1 MKIILYSFIEIF
13 VFGILRPAF
22 TTKTPKQNTILLQAT
37 DSNPSAQQ
45 LEKSVKI
52 ISGRLADF
60 SSEKFEVTVVPGKN
74 QIRVSASNITDLETV
89 EGLLTPKGEMAFYET
104 LDRPGWMELLK
115 GDSTLFSFF
124 EKQINHRGDARL
136 GCISETG
143 IAEVNGYLEKRGPIS
158 GCRLVW
164 DRQDPSSNCLYALKV
179 NGEKGAVV
187 ASSEIESVKYNQ
199 DKAAR
204 YNEILVKLK
213 PSAITLWE
221 EVTRRNID
229 HSIAIVLDNKV
240 LAAPVVRSVI
250 SGGNCMITGNYT
262 PNEARLIA
270 VVGNN
275 GELPLNF
282 SVVK

>member
-1 MKIILYSFIEIF
+1 M
-13 VFGILRPAF
+13 
-22 TTKTPKQNTILLQAT
+22 
-37 DSNPSAQQ
+37 
-45 LEKSVKI
+45 
-52 ISGRLADF
+52 
-60 SSEKFEVTVVPGKN
+60 TVVPGKN

>member
-1 MKIILYSFIEIF
+1 MKTILYTFIAIF

-37 DSNPSAQQ
+37 DSKPSAQQ
-45 LEKSVKI
+45 LEQSVKI

-60 SSEKFEVTVVPGKN
+60 SFEKFEVTVVPGEN
-74 QIRVSASNITDLETV
+74 QIRVSAANISDLKMV
-89 EGLLTPKGEMAFYET
+89 ESLLTQRGEMAFYET
-104 LDRPGWMELLK
+104 FDRAGLTERLN

-124 EKQINHRGDARL
+124 EKKGNRRGDARI
-136 GCISETG
+136 GCTSEPDV
-143 IAEVNGYLEKRGPIS
+143 AKVNGYLEKHGPIS

-164 DRQDPSSNCLYALKV
+164 DRQDPSSNCLYALKI

-187 ASSEIESVKYNQ
+187 AGSEIESVKYNQ

-204 YNEILVKLK
+204 YNEVLVKLK
-213 PSAITLWE
+213 PSAIALWE
-221 EVTRRNID
+221 AVTQRNID
-229 HSIAIVLDNKV
+229 HSIAIVLDDKV

-262 PNEARLIA
+262 QSEARLIA
-270 VVGNN
+270 AVGNN
-275 GELPLNF
+275 GVLPIGWSLL
-282 SVVK
+282 K